1 MASAHPKS
9 QNFDQKRSRWESILE
24 AAVTWRC
31 ACPFSSERGLRESAA
46 MGWSLTWHHLDNG
59 WHLWSCEFLRRK
71 LSWHL
76 SKAMGSCL
84 ESHL

>member
-1 MASAHPKS
+1 MPSAHSKS
-9 QNFDQKRSRWESILE
+9 QNFDQKRSRGESILE
-24 AAVTWRC
+24 AAMTWRC
-31 ACPFSSERGLRESAA
+31 ACPFSSERGLREAAA

-76 SKAMGSCL
+76 SKATGSCL